1 MNGVIMKYETLEEI
15 LNGDLNEEEEKKE
28 SKSAL
33 FVKSLEDKE
42 VMKKEAKKASKLAL
56 ELSNGFSNE
65 PANI

>member
-1 MNGVIMKYETLEEI
+1 MKYETLEEI

-42 VMKKEAKKASKLAL
+42 IMKKEAKKASKLAL

>member
-1 MNGVIMKYETLEEI
+1 MKYETLEEI
-15 LNGDLNEEEEKKE
+15 LNGDLNEEEKKE
-28 SKSAL
+28 SKSTL

>member
-1 MNGVIMKYETLEEI
+1 MKYETLEEI

>member
-1 MNGVIMKYETLEEI
+1 MKYETLEEI
-15 LNGDLNEEEEKKE
+15 LNGDLNEEEKKE

>member
-1 MNGVIMKYETLEEI
+1 MNYETLEEI

-33 FVKSLEDKE
+33 FVKSLENKE